1 MSGPRKFDNAYHEN
15 ASCAGRSILQMMKD
29 QLDRAM
35 LKYLSDPNDQ
45 RRGIVRGL
53 ATGVA
58 ILQQPYNPNVKSV
71 ERDSKVRVS

>member
-1 MSGPRKFDNAYHEN
+1 MSGPRKYSEAYHEST
-15 ASCAGRSILQMMKD
+15 SCAGRSILQMMQD

-35 LKYLSDPNDQ
+35 IKYREDPNDQ

-71 ERDSKVRVS
+71 ERESKVRVS